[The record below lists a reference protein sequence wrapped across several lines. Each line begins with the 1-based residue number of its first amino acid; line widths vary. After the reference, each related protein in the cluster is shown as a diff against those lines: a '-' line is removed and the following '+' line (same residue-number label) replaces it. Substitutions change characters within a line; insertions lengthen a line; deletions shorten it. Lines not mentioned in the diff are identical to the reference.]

1 MASTQSQAPSPIA
14 IIKQESGL
22 RESSLNSVQEMKG
35 FRAQRF
41 SRPDD
46 FIPVRVPQESGR
58 TRNQLYSTSTPKTV

>member
-22 RESSLNSVQEMKG
+22 RESSLYRVQEMKG

-41 SRPDD
+41 SRPGD
-46 FIPVRVPQESGR
+46 FIPARELQERGR
-58 TRNQLYSTSTPKTV
+58 TRNQLNNTSAPKTV